1 MSAYTLRT
9 SVPKS
14 IFRAYDIRGIVDD
27 GLDAHTVY
35 TIARSIAAT
44 ALDEGVSAVVV
55 GRDGRLSSPELSRG
69 LVQGLLDS
77 GLNVINIGLVTSP
90 QLYFATHVLSTKT
103 GVMLTG
109 SHNPK
114 AYNGLKIVLNGK
126 TLSEDAIQA
135 LYERIVAADFV
146 QHTVGVEEHVDV
158 HQLYRQASA
167 SGFSLLGQC
176 VLFWIVAMG
185 AGAVAPDIFR
195 ALGCEVTTLYETVDG
210 HFPNHHP
217 NPSVAENLTDL
228 VQAVQASGAD
238 IGLAFDGDADR
249 LGVVTNKGAIIWP
262 DRQMLLFER
271 DLLSRHPGQ
280 PVVFDV
286 KCSSLLSED
295 IAAHGGVPMMWRTG
309 HSVLKAKM
317 IEAQAL
323 LAGEMSG
330 HIFFR
335 KLVWF

>member
-1 MSAYTLRT
+1 M
-9 SVPKS
+9 
-14 IFRAYDIRGIVDD
+14 DD

-158 HQLYRQASA
+158 HQLYRQAVSQIQLA
-167 SGFSLLGQC
+167 RPMR
-176 VLFWIVAMG
+176 VLFLDCGNGV

-195 ALGCEVTTLYETVDG
+195 ALGCEVT
-210 HFPNHHP
+210 
-217 NPSVAENLTDL
+217 
-228 VQAVQASGAD
+228 
-238 IGLAFDGDADR
+238 
-249 LGVVTNKGAIIWP
+249 VV
-262 DRQMLLFER
+262 
-271 DLLSRHPGQ
+271 
-280 PVVFDV
+280 
-286 KCSSLLSED
+286 
-295 IAAHGGVPMMWRTG
+295 WR
-309 HSVLKAKM
+309 KP
-317 IEAQAL
+317 
-323 LAGEMSG
+323 
-330 HIFFR
+330 
-335 KLVWF
+335 

>member
-1 MSAYTLRT
+1 M
-9 SVPKS
+9 
-14 IFRAYDIRGIVDD
+14 
-27 GLDAHTVY
+27 
-35 TIARSIAAT
+35 
-44 ALDEGVSAVVV
+44 SAVVV
-55 GRDGRLSSPELSRG
+55 GRDGRYQPELSRG
-69 LVQGLLDS
+69 LVQGLLDG

-146 QHTVGVEEHVDV
+146 QHAVGVEEHVDV
-158 HQLYRQASA
+158 HQLYRQAVSQRIQLA
-167 SGFSLLGQC
+167 RPMRV
-176 VLFWIVAMG
+176 VLDCGNGV
-185 AGAVAPDIFR
+185 AGAVAPDVFR

-249 LGVVTNKGAIIWP
+249 LGVVTNKGT
-262 DRQMLLFER
+262 
-271 DLLSRHPGQ
+271 LSGLIGN
-280 PVVFDV
+280 DV
-286 KCSSLLSED
+286 
-295 IAAHGGVPMMWRTG
+295 IRT
-309 HSVLKAKM
+309 
-317 IEAQAL
+317 
-323 LAGEMSG
+323 
-330 HIFFR
+330 
-335 KLVWF
+335 